1 MPKLLLATSNLAKV
15 REYRSLLSGV
25 PYELVTLAQEG
36 IGDIVGEEAETL
48 EENAILKATTYAA
61 RGQLLALADDSGL
74 EVDALAGE
82 PGARSARYAGRVAS
96 DRELI
101 DYLLAKL
108 EGVPWDKRAARFR
121 CFIALARPGGEVEL
135 CCGECHGLISF
146 EPRGEGGFGYDPIF
160 YLPEL
165 GKTMAELPPEVKN
178 QVSHRARA
186 AQGARQVLEKLRGEI
201 QN

>member
-15 REYRSLLSGV
+15 REYRLLLSGV

-36 IGDIVGEEAETL
+36 IGDIADEEAETL

-82 PGARSARYAGRVAS
+82 PGARSARYAGQVAS

-135 CCGECHGLISF
+135 CCGECHGVIGF

-165 GKTMAELPPEVKN
+165 EKTMAELSPEVKN

-186 AQGARQVLEKLRGEI
+186 AQGARLVLEKLRGEI
-201 QN
+201 QD

>member
-36 IGDIVGEEAETL
+36 IGDIAGEEAETL

-135 CCGECHGLISF
+135 CCGECHGVISF

-165 GKTMAELPPEVKN
+165 GKTMAELPPGVKN

-186 AQGARQVLEKLRGEI
+186 AQGARLVLEKLRGEI
-201 QN
+201 QD